1 VAENTKRQSSPYIPK
16 HAWSELR
23 RKFVQSV
30 PGRVTPDYLQ
40 ASLRISERT
49 AQAIIAPLKAVG
61 LIDGDGRPT
70 ELANDWRSEDHH
82 AEACRCMLER
92 AYPEDLREIFPG
104 PEVDR
109 GALIGWFMRN
119 ARLGEKMAEKNAIFY
134 MLLARPEL
142 VDGSQAT
149 AVRVE
154 KPGGRPRRSG
164 GRPSK
169 PAEPSGQAPMAGPPR
184 DAPGTH
190 GHRGDNRPDVHID
203 INIHIS
209 ADAGPEQIDKV
220 FESMARHL
228 YGRGTE

>member
-1 VAENTKRQSSPYIPK
+1 MAENTKRQSFPYIPK

-30 PGRVTPDYLQ
+30 PSRVTPDYLQ
-40 ASLRISERT
+40 AQLKVGERT
-49 AQAIIAPLKAVG
+49 AQAMIGPLKAVG

-70 ELANDWRSEDHH
+70 ELAHDWRSEDHQ
-82 AEACRCMLER
+82 AEACRRMLER

-104 PEVDR
+104 PVVDR

-134 MLLARPEL
+134 LLLAQPEL
-142 VDGSQAT
+142 VGGNQAT
-149 AVRVE
+149 AVSVKE
-154 KPGGRPRRSG
+154 PAGRPRRSDA
-164 GRPSK
+164 RPSK
-169 PAEPSGQAPMAGPPR
+169 PAEPNGHAPTAAPPR
-184 DAPGTH
+184 DAPATH
-190 GHRGDNRPDVHID
+190 GHRVDGRPDVHID

-209 ADAGPEQIDKV
+209 AEAAPEQIDRM